1 MTKRRGGAWPVPIA
15 AARLRKREDVLGQ
28 LVGRVQYGR
37 ERIVLT
43 RHGRPAAAL
52 VPMDDHEALERLEDE
67 IDLADALAALREPG
81 RVSWDELKAELKL

>member
-1 MTKRRGGAWPVPIA
+1 MSVEEGVSVAQ
-15 AARLRKREDVLGQ
+15 ARDALGQ
-28 LVGRVQYGR
+28 LVGRVQYGQ

-67 IDLADALAALREPG
+67 IDLSDALAALREPG
-81 RVSWDELKAELKL
+81 RVTLDELKAELKL

>member
-1 MTKRRGGAWPVPIA
+1 MADDGGVPIA
-15 AARLRKREDVLGQ
+15 EARDVLGQ

-52 VPMDDHEALERLEDE
+52 VPIDDHETLERLEDE

-81 RVSWDELKAELKL
+81 RVSWAELKADLKL

>member
-1 MTKRRGGAWPVPIA
+1 MTDDGGVPITE
-15 AARLRKREDVLGQ
+15 ARDVLGQ
-28 LVGRVQYGR
+28 LVGRVQYGH

-67 IDLADALAALREPG
+67 IDGWPTRWPRCASRGVSRG
-81 RVSWDELKAELKL
+81 RN

>member
-1 MTKRRGGAWPVPIA
+1 MATKSSASITEA
-15 AARLRKREDVLGQ
+15 SDVLGQ
-28 LVGRVQYGR
+28 LADRVQDGH

-43 RHGRPAAAL
+43 RHGKPAAAI
-52 VPMDDHEALERLEDE
+52 VPIDDHEALERLEDE

>member
-1 MTKRRGGAWPVPIA
+1 MSAENSTSITE
-15 AARLRKREDVLGQ
+15 ARDVLGQ
-28 LVGRVQYGR
+28 LVGRVQYGH

-81 RVSWDELKAELKL
+81 RVTWDELKAELKL

>member
-1 MTKRRGGAWPVPIA
+1 MSDDKGVPVA
-15 AARLRKREDVLGQ
+15 QARDVLGQ
-28 LVGRVQYGR
+28 LVGRVQYGH

-81 RVSWDELKAELKL
+81 RVSWADLKAELKL

>member
-1 MTKRRGGAWPVPIA
+1 MSVEEGVPVA
-15 AARLRKREDVLGQ
+15 QARDALGQ
-28 LVGRVQYGR
+28 LVGRVQYGQ

-81 RVSWDELKAELKL
+81 RVTWDELKAELKL

>member
-1 MTKRRGGAWPVPIA
+1 MATDGGMTITE
-15 AARLRKREDVLGQ
+15 ARDVLGQ
-28 LVGRVQYGR
+28 LVGRVQYGH

-67 IDLADALAALREPG
+67 IDLPTRWPRCASRGVSRG
-81 RVSWDELKAELKL
+81 RN

>member
-1 MTKRRGGAWPVPIA
+1 MTADRGVPIRE
-15 AARLRKREDVLGQ
+15 ARNSLGQ
-28 LVGRVQYGR
+28 LVGRVQYGH

-43 RHGRPAAAL
+43 RHGKPAAAI

-67 IDLADALAALREPG
+67 MDLADALAALREPG

>member
-1 MTKRRGGAWPVPIA
+1 MSAESGTSITE
-15 AARLRKREDVLGQ
+15 ARDVLGQ
-28 LVGRVQYGR
+28 LVGRVQYGH

-43 RHGRPAAAL
+43 RHGRAAAAL

-81 RVSWDELKAELKL
+81 RVTWDELKAELKL

>member
-1 MTKRRGGAWPVPIA
+1 MTDDGGVPITE
-15 AARLRKREDVLGQ
+15 ARDVLGQ
-28 LVGRVQYGR
+28 LVGRVQYGH

-81 RVSWDELKAELKL
+81 RVSWAELKAELKL

>member
-1 MTKRRGGAWPVPIA
+1 MATDGGMTITE
-15 AARLRKREDVLGQ
+15 ARDVLGQ
-28 LVGRVQYGR
+28 LVGRVQYGH

-52 VPMDDHEALERLEDE
+52 VPMDDHQTLERLEDE

-81 RVSWDELKAELKL
+81 RVSWEDLKAELRL

>member
-1 MTKRRGGAWPVPIA
+1 MTTERGTSITE
-15 AARLRKREDVLGQ
+15 ARDVLGQ
-28 LVGRVQYGR
+28 LVGRVQYGH

-43 RHGRPAAAL
+43 RHGKPAAAI

-81 RVSWDELKAELKL
+81 RVSWADLKAELKL

>member
-1 MTKRRGGAWPVPIA
+1 MATDSGMTITE
-15 AARLRKREDVLGQ
+15 ARDVLGQ
-28 LVGRVQYGR
+28 LVGRVQYGH

-67 IDLADALAALREPG
+67 IDLADALVALREPG
-81 RVSWDELKAELKL
+81 RVSWAELKAELKL